1 MKLRKAVEGLDLIAL
16 KEVTRCITSGVLV
29 GHLTLSWPGGGEK
42 GWELERINLQ
52 KFRSQ
57 GEVALIDRH
66 IRKPD

>member
-1 MKLRKAVEGLDLIAL
+1 MN
-16 KEVTRCITSGVLV
+16 SGVLV
-29 GHLTLSWPGGGEK
+29 GHFNTVLAEGGGGGEGGEK

-57 GEVALIDRH
+57 GEAALIDRH

>member
-1 MKLRKAVEGLDLIAL
+1 MN
-16 KEVTRCITSGVLV
+16 SGVLV
-29 GHLTLSWPGGGEK
+29 GHRNIVLAGGGGGGGGEK
-42 GWELERINLQ
+42 GWELEQINLQ

>member
-1 MKLRKAVEGLDLIAL
+1 MN
-16 KEVTRCITSGVLV
+16 SGVLV
-29 GHLTLSWPGGGEK
+29 GHFNTVLAGGGGGWGWEK

-57 GEVALIDRH
+57 GEAALIDRL